1 MKTTEKKDKRL
12 EIRVSDEDLKL
23 LKVAS
28 YTIGQTP
35 SKLIRMFIDST
46 INTLKMKI
54 RKGELNLEDYQ
65 ALWDD
70 KL

>member
-28 YTIGQTP
+28 YCIGQTP

-54 RKGELNLEDYQ
+54 RRGEINLEDYQ